1 MVMLMLELVETEVKD
16 HHGVLFSGV
25 SLELGIAELG
35 SVVVPSHWGRSALGL
50 VAAGRMRP
58 DIGQVL
64 FEGADST
71 AGLRRASALV
81 DAPGLTAP
89 EHHMTVR
96 GLTAETLGL
105 QPRPRVRKRP
115 RAAEWLEQHDAADL
129 AAEPVEALD
138 PQVRLWLLI
147 ELAFADPAVRLAVVE
162 SPDRHGLPA
171 DELAETLRWAAG
183 EGRSVLAILSTEKGA
198 LL

>member
-1 MVMLMLELVETEVKD
+1 MSMLELVETEVKD

-25 SLELGIAELG
+25 NLELGSAALG
-35 SVVVPSHWGRSALGL
+35 SLVVPSPWGRNALGL

-58 DIGQVL
+58 DNGQVL
-64 FEGADST
+64 FNGADST
-71 AGLRRASALV
+71 AELRRASALV

-89 EHHMTVR
+89 EHHMKVK

-105 QPRPRVRKRP
+105 QPRPHGGKRP

-147 ELAFADPAVRLAVVE
+147 ELAFADPAVHLAVVE
-162 SPDRHGLPA
+162 SPDRHGLPEE
-171 DELAETLRWAAG
+171 ELAETLRYATG
-183 EGRSVLAILSTEKGA
+183 DGRSVLAVLSTEKEA